1 MASLLR
7 RVSQWVV
14 ELAIELA
21 FALMACAGLAALVGA
36 ARWGGSVTGCRT
48 APDAPGR
55 VGRRGVR
62 KRRKTARFQCGSP
75 NA

>member
-36 ARWGGSVTGCRT
+36 ARWGGSVTGCR
-48 APDAPGR
+48 P
-55 VGRRGVR
+55 
-62 KRRKTARFQCGSP
+62 
-75 NA
+75 